1 MRFLYLFLIG
11 MTLTACGVQMNN
23 PNRERRSTLYK
34 GQTVWDMYENF
45 GVPKRREIISEDE
58 VHYIYERQEITRDWS
73 QMSIDYCTLVVYTS
87 QDRVIGWD
95 YEGNQCTVYEEY
107 RDDVWFRVD

>member
-11 MTLTACGVQMNN
+11 VMLTGCGTQLDN

-34 GQTVWDMYENF
+34 GQTLWDMYENF
-45 GVPKRREIISEDE
+45 GVPKRREIVSDTET
-58 VHYIYERQEITRDWS
+58 HYIYGRQEITRDWS
-73 QMSIDYCTLVVYTS
+73 TMHIDYCDLVVYVS
-87 QDRVIGWD
+87 DDRVIGWD

-107 RDDVWFRVD
+107 KDDTWFTVD